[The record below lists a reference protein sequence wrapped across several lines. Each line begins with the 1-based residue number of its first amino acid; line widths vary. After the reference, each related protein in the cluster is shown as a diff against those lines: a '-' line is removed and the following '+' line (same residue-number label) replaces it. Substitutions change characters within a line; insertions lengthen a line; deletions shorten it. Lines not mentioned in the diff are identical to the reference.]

1 MYLVWILYKN
11 SHFFSLWCTR
21 RIIFSIYPP
30 EQIHSIFQK
39 KVFLDDVDEDVRRK
53 WNITWWRITN
63 TLYKD
68 YINNQWLVQFSPNSF
83 MSFFFSLTNN
93 GKELQPIRK
102 HAMHCR
108 LHVKCPTALPVK
120 QKHTNLKNRW
130 YTVTH
135 VSYDS
140 WMVFRTS
147 NKDNIHIFLPWR
159 TQKIIAV

>member
-11 SHFFSLWCTR
+11 SHFFLFGVHGVLFSLFTHLSKF
-21 RIIFSIYPP
+21 IQSFK
-30 EQIHSIFQK
+30 K
-39 KVFLDDVDEDVRRK
+39 KVFPDDVDEDVRRK

-68 YINNQWLVQFSPNSF
+68 YINNPWLVRFSPNSF

-93 GKELQPIRK
+93 GKELLPIRK

-120 QKHTNLKNRW
+120 QKHTNLKNWR
-130 YTVTH
+130 YIVPY
-135 VSYDS
+135 VSSDS

-147 NKDNIHIFLPWR
+147 NKGNIHIFLC
-159 TQKIIAV
+159 

>member
-1 MYLVWILYKN
+1 MFLVWILYKILTFFCLVYTAYYFLYLPTWAN
-11 SHFFSLWCTR
+11 SFNLS
-21 RIIFSIYPP
+21 
-30 EQIHSIFQK
+30 K

-68 YINNQWLVQFSPNSF
+68 YINNQWLVWFSPNSF

-93 GKELQPIRK
+93 GKELLPIRK

-120 QKHTNLKNRW
+120 QKHTNLKNWR
-130 YTVTH
+130 YIVPY
-135 VSYDS
+135 VSSDS

-147 NKDNIHIFLPWR
+147 NKGNIHIFLC
-159 TQKIIAV
+159 

>member
-11 SHFFSLWCTR
+11 SHFFSPWCTR

-39 KVFLDDVDEDVRRK
+39 KVFLDDVDEDVLRK

-68 YINNQWLVQFSPNSF
+68 YINNQWLVWFSPNSF

-93 GKELQPIRK
+93 GKELLPIRK

-120 QKHTNLKNRW
+120 QKHTNLKNWR
-130 YTVTH
+130 YIVPY
-135 VSYDS
+135 VSSDS

-147 NKDNIHIFLPWR
+147 NKGNIHIFLC
-159 TQKIIAV
+159 

>member
-11 SHFFSLWCTR
+11 SHFFSIWCTR

-53 WNITWWRITN
+53 CNITWWRIAN

-68 YINNQWLVQFSPNSF
+68 YINNQWLVRFSPNSF

-93 GKELQPIRK
+93 GKELLPIRK

-120 QKHTNLKNRW
+120 QKHTNLKNWR
-130 YTVTH
+130 YIVPY
-135 VSYDS
+135 VSSDS
-140 WMVFRTS
+140 WMVFGTS
-147 NKDNIHIFLPWR
+147 NKGNIHIFLC
-159 TQKIIAV
+159 